1 MENAVILYLNLLLS
15 KGQLYKAK
23 EFFELEKYQLKERY
37 KPIWYALMTLM
48 QKEFPD
54 EIKKMGS
61 ELKQSVDEVLI
72 EIERL
77 KLKYSIDQ
85 SQQTN

>member
-1 MENAVILYLNLLLS
+1 
-15 KGQLYKAK
+15 
-23 EFFELEKYQLKERY
+23 
-37 KPIWYALMTLM
+37 MTLM